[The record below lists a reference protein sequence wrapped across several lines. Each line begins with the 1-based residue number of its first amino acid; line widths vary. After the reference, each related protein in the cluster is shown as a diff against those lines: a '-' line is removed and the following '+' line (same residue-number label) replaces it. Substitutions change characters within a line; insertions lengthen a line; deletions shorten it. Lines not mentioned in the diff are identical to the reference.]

1 VLRDYERAGQLN
13 AMQKTSGFAGADMDA
28 RLPEVTYPLDRGEW
42 EQALSNARMLA
53 TSSATTSPLHS
64 RTLRATVL
72 GLRGYAPD
80 PGLAADWKKLIAEEM
95 PRARNAE
102 DPDVVSSTFA
112 VLFGS
117 AELARLGEVDAAK
130 ATLARLESPASKL
143 GYPAVDDMLAVLR
156 AEIAL
161 AEKAPDRALSELR
174 PRLNGGELGW
184 IHSVLLRVY
193 RQSGAVADAR
203 RETEWLASHRGRAYV
218 EWNSQYLLQP
228 LNVLETDLAL
238 LTSAEIALE
247 TGSVDLARRQLAQFD
262 AAWKRPPGFL
272 ARRVEALRAA
282 TRRDRT

>member
-1 VLRDYERAGQLN
+1 
-13 AMQKTSGFAGADMDA
+13 M
-28 RLPEVTYPLDRGEW
+28 
-42 EQALSNARMLA
+42 
-53 TSSATTSPLHS
+53 
-64 RTLRATVL
+64 
-72 GLRGYAPD
+72 RGYAPD
-80 PGLAADWKKLIAEEM
+80 ASLAADWKTLVAEEM
-95 PRARNAE
+95 PRARNAD

-117 AELARLGEVDAAK
+117 AELARLGELDAAK
-130 ATLARLESPASKL
+130 ATLSALATPASKL

-161 AEKAPDRALSELR
+161 AEKSPERALAELR

-193 RQSGAVADAR
+193 RKTGAVADAR
-203 RETEWLASHRGRAYV
+203 REAEWLVNHRGRAYV

-247 TGSVDLARRQLAQFD
+247 TGSIELARKQLAQFD